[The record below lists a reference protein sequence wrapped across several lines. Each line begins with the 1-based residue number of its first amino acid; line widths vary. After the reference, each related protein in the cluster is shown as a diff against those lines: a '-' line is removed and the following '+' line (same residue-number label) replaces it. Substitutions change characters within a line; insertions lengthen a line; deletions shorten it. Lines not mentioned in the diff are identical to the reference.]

1 MALTDLLGL
10 TVDGNFGGCLRL
22 DTDAARQ
29 RLAAV
34 ASLQA
39 ELRVSATLEE
49 NALQKLTTFTHVA
62 KHQAHKPLDFFL
74 RHNKSNKERDCTG
87 TCKYHHDQHDEDGA
101 AHT

>member
-1 MALTDLLGL
+1 MQADVIVIVRPKTLTDLLGP
-10 TVDGNFGGCLRL
+10 TVDGNFCGCLRL

-62 KHQAHKPLDFFL
+62 ENQAYQYMIFFCVI
-74 RHNKSNKERDCTG
+74 S
-87 TCKYHHDQHDEDGA
+87 
-101 AHT
+101 